1 MTLNAGTLLILDGWG
16 HAPPGWGN
24 AIAAAPTPTLDRL
37 AATHPGPLL
46 AASGAAVGLPDG
58 VVGNSEIGHLVIG
71 AGRPLEYDSLLVQRQ
86 VDSGELRD
94 CPLLREACATLAA
107 TGGALHLVG
116 LCSDG
121 RIHSDIAHFGEL
133 LRAAANARVRSV
145 WIHAITDGRDV
156 ADDTAAQHLV
166 RLTAMAAEAGA
177 GAVATVVG
185 RNYAMDKSGK
195 AELTAKAC
203 ALLLD
208 GVGEHSAR
216 DAVSAVREA
225 GGDAGLAPTT
235 IAEAT
240 SVRDGDVILFANFRS
255 DRTTPLVD
263 MTCDR
268 LAATGRAGV
277 CLLSLTQYDTC
288 APVPALVSRTDA
300 SGGLADGL
308 EVAGARSV
316 RIAEQEKFE
325 HVTFFINGRDSRPRP
340 REEHVCVPT
349 AAGDRYTSRPE
360 MNLAT
365 VARHVVAAGARDD
378 VDLVVANLAN
388 MDVVGHTGDYAA
400 TVLAAEAV
408 DRAVE
413 QICAAAHRVRRWVL
427 LVGDHGNAEQ
437 MYRSVKGGVGEPYG
451 GHTHNPV
458 PCVLVP
464 SGDEQ
469 LITDQPLS
477 LPSVGPT
484 VLHLLGVP
492 LPRTMSALSLLADES
507 CRAMHPSGVGHRL
520 RQ

>member
-1 MTLNAGTLLILDGWG
+1 MTLNPGTLLILDGWG
-16 HAPPGWGN
+16 HAPPGLGN
-24 AIAAAPTPTLDRL
+24 AIAAARTPTLDRL

-71 AGRPLEYDSLLVQRQ
+71 AGRPLEYDSLQVGRQ

-94 CPLLREACATLAA
+94 CPVLREACATLAA

-133 LRAAANARVRSV
+133 LRAAANAGVRV

-156 ADDTAAQHLV
+156 ADGTAAHHLV
-166 RLTAMAAEAGA
+166 RLAAIAAEAGA
-177 GAVATVVG
+177 GTVATVVG

-203 ALLLD
+203 ALVLD
-208 GVGEHSAR
+208 GVGERSAR
-216 DAVSAVREA
+216 DAVSAVREP

-235 IAEAT
+235 VAEAT

-255 DRTTPLVD
+255 DRTARLVD

-268 LAATGRAGV
+268 LIATGRAGV
-277 CLLSLTQYDTC
+277 RLLSLTQYDTR
-288 APVPALVSRTDA
+288 APVPALVSRPDA
-300 SGGLADGL
+300 SGGLADAL

-340 REEHVCVPT
+340 REEHVRVPT
-349 AAGDRYTSRPE
+349 AAGDRYLSRPE
-360 MNLAT
+360 MNLAE
-365 VARHVVAAGARDD
+365 VVRHVVAAGIRDD
-378 VDLVVANLAN
+378 VDLVIANLAN

-413 QICAAAHRVRRWVL
+413 QICAAAHSVRRWVL

-437 MYRSVKGGVGEPYG
+437 MYQSAQGRVGEPYG
-451 GHTHNPV
+451 GHTDNPV
-458 PCVLVP
+458 PFMLVP
-464 SGDEQ
+464 SGDER
-469 LITDQPLS
+469 LITDQPLT

-484 VLHLLGVP
+484 TLQLLGVP
-492 LPRTMSALSLLADES
+492 VHPTMSAPSLLALGS
-507 CRAMHPSGVGHRL
+507 TGRCSRPRRPA
-520 RQ
+520 QATI

>member
-1 MTLNAGTLLILDGWG
+1 MTLNPGTLLILDGWG
-16 HAPPGWGN
+16 HAPPESGN
-24 AIAAAPTPTLDRL
+24 AIAAARTPTLDGL
-37 AATHPGPLL
+37 AATHPRPLL

-71 AGRPLEYDSLLVQRQ
+71 AGRPLEYDSLLVARQ

-133 LRAAANARVRSV
+133 LRAATNAGVHTV

-156 ADDTAAQHLV
+156 TDGTAEHHLV
-166 RLTAMAAEAGA
+166 RLTAIAAEAGA
-177 GAVATVVG
+177 GAIATVVG

-208 GVGEHSAR
+208 GAGERSAR
-216 DAVSAVREA
+216 DAVSAVRQA

-255 DRTTPLVD
+255 DRTAPLVD
-263 MTCDR
+263 MACER

-277 CLLSLTQYDTC
+277 RLLSLTQYDTR
-288 APVPALVSRTDA
+288 APVSALVPRTDA
-300 SGGLADGL
+300 SGGLADAL
-308 EVAGARSV
+308 EAAGARSV

-325 HVTFFINGRDSRPRP
+325 HVTFFINGRDSRPRLKE
-340 REEHVCVPT
+340 RRVRVPT
-349 AAGDRYTSRPE
+349 AAGDRYVSRPE
-360 MNLAT
+360 MNLAM
-365 VARHVVAAGARDD
+365 VARHVVASGARDD

-388 MDVVGHTGDYAA
+388 MDVVGHTGDYGA

-408 DRAVE
+408 DRAVQ
-413 QICAAAHRVRRWVL
+413 QICAAARSVRRWVL

-437 MYRSVKGGVGEPYG
+437 MYQSANGGVGKPYG

-464 SGDEQ
+464 SGDER
-469 LITDQPLS
+469 LITDQALT

-484 VLHLLGVP
+484 ALHLLGIPVP
-492 LPRTMSALSLLADES
+492 PTMSAPSLLAAGRPVDVPTWAN
-507 CRAMHPSGVGHRL
+507 R
-520 RQ
+520 

>member
-1 MTLNAGTLLILDGWG
+1 MTRDAGTLLILDGWG
-16 HAPPGWGN
+16 HAPPGLGN
-24 AIAAAPTPTLDRL
+24 AIAAARTPTLDRL
-37 AATHPGPLL
+37 AATYPGPLL

-58 VVGNSEIGHLVIG
+58 VVGDSEIGHLVIG

-94 CPLLREACATLAA
+94 CALLREACATLAA
-107 TGGALHLVG
+107 TGRALHLVG

-133 LRAAANARVRSV
+133 LRAAANAGVRTV

-156 ADDTAAQHLV
+156 ADGTAAHHLV
-166 RLTAMAAEAGA
+166 RLTAIAAEAGA

-185 RNYAMDKSGK
+185 RNYAMGKSEK

-208 GVGEHSAR
+208 GVGARSAR
-216 DAVSAVREA
+216 DAVSAVRKS
-225 GGDAGLAPTT
+225 GGDARLAPTT
-235 IAEAT
+235 IAETT
-240 SVRDGDVILFANFRS
+240 SVRDGDVILFGNFRS
-255 DRTTPLVD
+255 DRTAPLVD
-263 MTCDR
+263 MTHDR

-277 CLLSLTQYDTC
+277 RLFSLTQYDTR
-288 APVPALVSRTDA
+288 APVPALVPRADA
-300 SGGLADGL
+300 AGGLVDAL

-316 RIAEQEKFE
+316 RIAEQEKFA
-325 HVTFFINGRDSRPRP
+325 HVTFFINGRDPRPRP
-340 REEHVCVPT
+340 KEEHVRVPT
-349 AAGDRYTSRPE
+349 AAGERYGSWPQ
-360 MNLAT
+360 MNLAKL
-365 VARHVVAAGARDD
+365 ARDVIAAGARDD

-400 TVLAAEAV
+400 TVLATEAV

-413 QICAAAHRVRRWVL
+413 QICAAAGRARRWVL

-437 MYRSVKGGVGEPYG
+437 MYHSAPGGTGKPYG

-464 SGDEQ
+464 SGDER
-469 LITDQPLS
+469 LVTDQPLA

-484 VLHLLGVP
+484 ALHLLGLPVP
-492 LPRTMSALSLLADES
+492 ATMSAPSLLAGE
-507 CRAMHPSGVGHRL
+507 
-520 RQ
+520 